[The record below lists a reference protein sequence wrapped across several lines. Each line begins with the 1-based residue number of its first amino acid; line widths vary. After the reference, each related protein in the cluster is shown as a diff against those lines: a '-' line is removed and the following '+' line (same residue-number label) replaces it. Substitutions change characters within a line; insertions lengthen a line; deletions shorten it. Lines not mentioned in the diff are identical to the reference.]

1 MNTILSRFVPAVICS
16 AVLATVAM
24 GCHRDARSGGTVAAL
39 APAGTVDRDAP
50 IAAKN
55 HRDVAFYSERAQ
67 GESETKVFLRG
78 HAGEAPR
85 LVYVDAEPGELVSV
99 SDDGTHG
106 VFRRYIA
113 PGQTMDI
120 AIDLQ
125 KSES

>member
-1 MNTILSRFVPAVICS
+1 MNTFLTRFVPAVICS
-16 AVLATVAM
+16 AVLAATAM
-24 GCHRDARSGGTVAAL
+24 GCQRETKGATTVITAA
-39 APAGTVDRDAP
+39 AAGTLDRDAP

-55 HRDVAFYSERAQ
+55 HREVAFYSARTQ
-67 GESETKVFLRG
+67 GESETKIFLRG

-113 PGQTMDI
+113 PGQTTDI
-120 AIDLQ
+120 TIDLQ

>member
-1 MNTILSRFVPAVICS
+1 MNTFFTRFVPSVICS
-16 AVLATVAM
+16 AVLASAAM
-24 GCHRDARSGGTVAAL
+24 GCHGEARSVAVVTS
-39 APAGTVDRDAP
+39 APAGTLDRDAP

-55 HRDVAFYSERAQ
+55 RHDVAFYSARTQ
-67 GESETKVFLRG
+67 GEAETKVFARG

-99 SDDGTHG
+99 SDDGTRG

-113 PGQTMDI
+113 PGKTMDI